1 MQRLAIHIKGI
12 VQGVGFR
19 PFVYNL
25 ARHYQLVGWVLNNSQ
40 GVQIEVE
47 GPSEEVCRF
56 REQLTKSAPPLAVVH
71 EVKVSPCPLIG
82 ENEFVIRYSI
92 EQTRKSAWVSP
103 DVATCPD
110 CLREM
115 SDPKDRRYRYAF
127 TNCTNCGP
135 RYSIIKDIPYD
146 RAATT
151 MSDFPMC
158 ASCQA
163 EYDDPT
169 NRRFHAQPNA
179 CSKCGP
185 SYRLL
190 TKEGAQIPCDDVFHQ
205 TRRLIAL
212 GNIVAIKGIGG
223 YHLACDARQE
233 QAVSKLRDRKNREA
247 KPFAVM
253 CSSLKVIKQLCEVSD
268 KEETLLA
275 STARPIVLLAKK
287 TGYDLAESIAPGT
300 GFLGVMLPYAP
311 AHWLLLADDD
321 VWVMTSGNE
330 SDEPIV
336 YKDQEALHSL
346 GSIAEYFLIHN
357 REIFQQSDDSV
368 VRMVG
373 NQRQILRRSRGF
385 SPKPIKISQEIPS
398 VLAVGGEVKNTF
410 CLTRGSLAFMSCHI
424 GDLENLTTYQTYLA
438 AIGHYEK
445 LFAIKPSLIAYD
457 LHPEYLATKYA
468 LELDIPQVGVQH
480 HHAHIASVLA
490 EHGIDEQVIGVA
502 FDGTGYGTDGALWG
516 GEFLVADCREFI
528 RLGHCKYLPLPGG
541 AKAIKEPWRLAAWV
555 LYNLYGQEFAAFDLE
570 LTRRL
575 PSGWQLMMEATC
587 KGINAPFTSSAGRLF
602 DIAAGILGICH
613 TIHYEGQGAIELEWA
628 GQKQWGQVLPYAIA
642 QGSPYVLDFMPTF
655 TAMTEALRRGSKE
668 DFLAACFH
676 ATIADATVA
685 MVKKIKQDTGIRK
698 VALSGG
704 VWQNMTILKKV
715 VGMLQQ
721 EGLHVYTNELVPP
734 NDGGLALGQA
744 VVAGT
749 CIRKR

>member
-146 RAATT
+146 RVATT

-655 TAMTEALRRGSKE
+655 AAMTEALRRGSKE

-721 EGLHVYTNELVPP
+721 EGLHVYTNQLVPP

-744 VVAGT
+744 AVAGT